1 MYKDPISSTTLPTNI
16 QEKNRHNQNIIQFN
30 YLTKYYMNFYKVE
43 KACGCGC
50 AGPKTLKKRWVI
62 EALFSY
68 SRKYH
73 FQKFINLQYMLC
85 TFCILQESLLIII
98 LPSPLVIHPSV
109 GPFQLQFLIKLTMNP
124 SIFFEVNLAWKLSH
138 WHNWIL
144 F

>member
-73 FQKFINLQYMLC
+73 FQKFINLQYMLY

-98 LPSPLVIHPSV
+98 LFSPLVIHPSV
-109 GPFQLQFLIKLTMNP
+109 GPFPITVFNQTYYESFDFLW
-124 SIFFEVNLAWKLSH
+124 S
-138 WHNWIL
+138 
-144 F
+144 